1 MTDIRYV
8 DVDGHILEPVD
19 LWLQYIE
26 PAFRDRA
33 MRVEADRAG
42 LECWSVD
49 RKPIA
54 FFSGG
59 TAADAASIGKSLEWR
74 KENIFDNH
82 RVGWAE
88 GLAMNP
94 PAWQPD
100 RRAGMMDKEGID
112 ISILYPSIGLTLPRI
127 EDGELSAAHCRAY
140 NNWIRDFCSQVP
152 GRLFPAI
159 TLPWGD
165 VQLTVQEIK
174 RTSGF
179 GARAVMAP
187 NTPPGNMSY
196 GRARWDPVW
205 AEFVYQG
212 IPVSLH
218 VGNAGTTVGSILY
231 PEFTQPSW
239 WDFVTGPL
247 DTILG
252 FVSFFQGGVFDR
264 FPELRLVVL
273 EAGCAWMPWIVER
286 MDEMQA
292 VIGFTAESA
301 MRPSEYFKTQCWIS
315 LEPNDEFGSFVI
327 EHLGADR
334 VVWAYDYP
342 HSDSATEPIK
352 HLTKLLESLS
362 PEERCLVAGDNA
374 IELYR
379 LE

>member
-1 MTDIRYV
+1 MTNIRYV
-8 DVDGHILEPVD
+8 DVDGHILEPAD
-19 LWLQYIE
+19 LWLDYIE
-26 PAFRDRA
+26 PGFRDRA
-33 MRVEADRAG
+33 MRVETDLAG

-49 RKPIA
+49 RQPIS

-59 TAADAASIGKSLEWR
+59 TAADAASIGKDRAWR

-82 RVGWAE
+82 RVGWAD

-100 RRAGMMDKEGID
+100 RREEMMDEEGID

-127 EDGELSAAHCRAY
+127 KDPELSAAHCRAY
-140 NNWIRDFCSQVP
+140 NNWIRDFCREAP
-152 GRLFPAI
+152 DRLLPAM

-165 VQLTVQEIK
+165 VQLTVRELK
-174 RTSGF
+174 RTSGV
-179 GARAVMAP
+179 GARAMKAP
-187 NTPPGNMSY
+187 NTPPGDMSY

-205 AEFVYQG
+205 SEFVYQG
-212 IPVSLH
+212 TPVSLH

-231 PEFTQPSW
+231 PEFSLPSW

-273 EAGCAWMPWIVER
+273 EAGCAWMPWILDR
-286 MDEMQA
+286 MDEMQD
-292 VIGFTAESA
+292 VIGFTQESA
-301 MRPSEYFKTQCWIS
+301 LRPSEYFKTQCWIS
-315 LEPNDEFGSFVI
+315 LEPNDEFGAFAI
-327 EHLGADR
+327 ERLGSDR
-334 VVWAYDYP
+334 VLWAYDYP

-352 HLTKLLESLS
+352 HLTKLLKGLS
-362 PEERCLVAGDNA
+362 HEERSLVAGGNA
-374 IELYR
+374 VELYR
-379 LE
+379 LS